1 MSDTVQTS
9 KKINIR
15 VLTKADLSLYCVDME
30 SRNVDSPLTYAQ
42 LVEEKFK
49 KRGRL
54 GYLITVDDEAAG
66 YVIYERSDDFLTIV
80 RLLIDEDYRREGL
93 GTAIVKKLKSL
104 KLNIDVWCSEKDLSL
119 QLMLKKNG
127 FLSQPKRSAKH
138 KDRQTVTKRRAD
150 GYDEYYMI
158 YTKEL

>member
-1 MSDTVQTS
+1 MSNNTTIDR
-9 KKINIR
+9 KINIR
-15 VLTKADLSLYCVDME
+15 VLNKSDLSLYCTDME
-30 SRNVDSPLTYAQ
+30 SRNVDSPLSYAQ

-80 RLLIDEDYRREGL
+80 RILIDKDYRREGL

-104 KLNIDVWCSEKDLSL
+104 NLNVDVWCPEAELAM

-127 FLSQPKRSAKH
+127 FLSQPKPSAKH
-138 KDRQTVTKRRAD
+138 KGRQTVTKRRGD
-150 GYDEYYMI
+150 NGDEYYMI
-158 YTKEL
+158 YMKE